1 MDLQVMLDKC
11 RRFQWSVSDLDWT
24 ATPRRMDRETETAVV
39 QYFTDMAGIE
49 RLAAALFHEEALS
62 ARDPTLREIFRSFV
76 RDEVRHSHAAQML
89 ADHYDVHRYRLY
101 QPNPHLARFTPH
113 FVRMIRQ
120 LSPEVANAYITCGEL
135 ILDIALLRSLDDFV
149 HDEMSH
155 AAMRLINRDESRHIA
170 VDFHMV
176 EYYSSEEHEV
186 EVARVASRSLR
197 QGAEAWWSFAN
208 VLYFA
213 GPFFKRVFFEPMELT
228 DPTGRRLLEAFK
240 RVQLIATKPRV
251 ARQPFTRF
259 MLALQSLHNN
269 PFVRAAMGRLLVR
282 LIGVHPAVIRVLYT
296 EEERQWAQRASFDDL
311 AKEALAAKR
320 V

>member
-1 MDLQVMLDKC
+1 MDLRAMLDKC
-11 RRFQWSVSDLDWT
+11 RRFQWSVADLDWT
-24 ATPRRMDRETETAVV
+24 VTPRRMDRETEEAVV

-49 RLAAALFHEEALS
+49 RLAGALFHEQALS

-76 RDEVRHSHAAQML
+76 RDEVRHAHVAQML
-89 ADHYDVHRYRLY
+89 ADHYDVHRYRVY
-101 QPNPHLARFTPH
+101 QPNRHLARFTPH

-120 LSPEVANAYITCGEL
+120 LSPEVANAYVTCGEL

-149 HDEMSH
+149 DDEMSH

-170 VDFHMV
+170 VDFHMA
-176 EYYSSEEHEV
+176 EHYSSEEHEA
-186 EVARVASRSLR
+186 EVARAPSRSLR
-197 QGAEAWWSFAN
+197 ERAEAWWSFAN
-208 VLYFA
+208 VLYLA

-259 MLALQSLHNN
+259 MLGLQTLHND
-269 PFVRAAMGRLLVR
+269 PLVRAVLGRLLVR
-282 LIGVHPAVIRVLYT
+282 LIGVTPAAIRVLYT
-296 EEERQWAQRASFDDL
+296 DEERRWAQRASFDDL
-311 AKEALAAKR
+311 AEEALAAKR
-320 V
+320 L